1 MTATPKKEKVTAPKT
16 VKVTAIRAFFV
27 DLNNDEVAKIEAD
40 FKKGAARKHDY
51 KATGMTK
58 RIEAGETVEVDVEV
72 AKKLQDAGVVKIAL

>member
-1 MTATPKKEKVTAPKT
+1 MTATPKKVTAPKT

-27 DLNNDEVAKIEAD
+27 EYNKEEKDKIEAD